1 MIQKD
6 LNKYI
11 LLAAAAFVLA
21 LSFWMLL
28 PFAKA
33 ILAAGLIALMLRP
46 VYTWLLKR
54 FKRKNLTA
62 FTVMISIFLI
72 TVGPLAYLINKFL
85 KEAFVAYFSFRQQVL
100 SGKVFQTQC
109 DTGAICEL
117 VKNIGTFVNDSQ
129 TQFYIQEFSTKI
141 QSFFLDYGSDIVL
154 SLPQIII
161 SIVIFMIFLFYFLRD
176 GDLILLQLKSIIP
189 LKKQHMTHIIK
200 KTNDTVYAVLYGQ
213 FLTAFIQGAIGG
225 VIFYILG
232 LQNPVFWGA
241 MMMLFAIF
249 PIGTWIVWLPASLN
263 LILTGV
269 SWDSNIFI
277 YKGVIL
283 FVVGLTVISTIDNIL
298 KPMLIG
304 SRSKSHFA
312 MVILGIFGG
321 IKLFGVIGIFAGPLL
336 LAILVGIFD
345 IFREMQHEIQ
355 DKKNKN

>member
-1 MIQKD
+1 
-6 LNKYI
+6 
-11 LLAAAAFVLA
+11 
-21 LSFWMLL
+21 
-28 PFAKA
+28 
-33 ILAAGLIALMLRP
+33 
-46 VYTWLLKR
+46 
-54 FKRKNLTA
+54 
-62 FTVMISIFLI
+62 
-72 TVGPLAYLINKFL
+72 
-85 KEAFVAYFSFRQQVL
+85 
-100 SGKVFQTQC
+100 
-109 DTGAICEL
+109 
-117 VKNIGTFVNDSQ
+117 
-129 TQFYIQEFSTKI
+129 
-141 QSFFLDYGSDIVL
+141 
-154 SLPQIII
+154 
-161 SIVIFMIFLFYFLRD
+161 MIFLFYFLRD